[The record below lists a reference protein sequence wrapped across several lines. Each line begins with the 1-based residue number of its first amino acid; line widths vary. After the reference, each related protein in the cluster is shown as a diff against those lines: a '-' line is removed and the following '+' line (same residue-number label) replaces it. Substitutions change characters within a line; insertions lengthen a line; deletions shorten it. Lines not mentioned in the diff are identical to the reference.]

1 LIMPDTIA
9 AIATANAT
17 GGIGI
22 VRVSGTAAFSIAKEI
37 FRPKKALDWIHL
49 NGYHMAYGWV
59 GASGEAGNQPFD
71 GPPEWE
77 AIDEAICLLFRGPG
91 SYTGE
96 DVAEL
101 QCHGGPLLLQ
111 QVLQAALGAG
121 ARMAEPGEFTRRAWL
136 NGRIRLNQA
145 EAVMRLITAQS
156 EQALRAAHAGLGG
169 ALAGQIEG
177 IRDGLIA
184 LAAHIGAWM
193 DYPEEDISPL
203 RDCEAEDVLREAEK
217 ALTELIERSKGAQ
230 AVLDGVSAAL
240 VGRPNVGKS
249 SLLNCLAGYERA
261 IVTELP
267 GTTRDTVTETVRLGN
282 LTLRLTDTAG
292 LRDTEHPVEKA
303 GVERSLAAMKGADLV
318 LVVVDAAEGMNE
330 EDRALLKQCDMERTI
345 LVYNK
350 IDLIDCSSFG
360 APHNHPGPADH
371 PSTEG
376 SWRVVHTSAVT
387 GEGLEDLARAAEKIC
402 QTAGFEPGEAML
414 ATQRQSQC
422 AGDARNAVREAL
434 AALEKGFA
442 PDAVSVCLEDAVQAL
457 FSLTGERAGD
467 AVVDEV
473 FREFCVGK

>member
-1 LIMPDTIA
+1 MTMPDTIA
-9 AIATANAT
+9 AIATANAP

-22 VRVSGTAAFSIAKEI
+22 VRMSGPAAFSITKAI
-37 FRPKKALDWIHL
+37 FRPKKTLDWSHL
-49 NGYHMAYGWV
+49 NGYRMSYGWV
-59 GASGEAGNQPFD
+59 GASGRAGNEPFQ
-71 GPPEWE
+71 E
-77 AIDEAICLLFRGPG
+77 IDEAICLLFCGPG

-111 QVLQAALGAG
+111 RVLQAALGAG

-145 EAVMRLITAQS
+145 EAVMRLVTAQS

-169 ALAGQIEG
+169 ALAGQIER
-177 IRDGLIA
+177 IRDSLIA

-203 RDCEAEDVLREAEK
+203 RDCEAEDVLRGAEK
-217 ALTELIERSKGAQ
+217 ALTELIERSQGAR
-230 AVLDGVSAAL
+230 AVLEGVSAAL
-240 VGRPNVGKS
+240 IGRPNVGKS

-318 LVVVDAAEGMNE
+318 LVVVDASEGFLE
-330 EDRALLKQCDMERTI
+330 EDWALLKQCDMERTI
-345 LVYNK
+345 VVVNKVDLGCPEAVSYQHVVY
-350 IDLIDCSSFG
+350 
-360 APHNHPGPADH
+360 
-371 PSTEG
+371 
-376 SWRVVHTSAVT
+376 TSAVT
-387 GEGLEDLARAAEKIC
+387 GEGLEELARAAETIC

-414 ATQRQSQC
+414 STQRQAQC
-422 AGDARNAVREAL
+422 AGEALAAVREAL
-434 AALEKGFA
+434 AALEQGFA

-473 FREFCVGK
+473 FRAFCVGK